1 MWRIL
6 TFVISVV
13 PSFAFV
19 LCALYAY
26 SWQIELGLL
35 AAFIAIFPLIWSDI
49 VLSIVEDKSAVISPA
64 VKIVL
69 VFISML
75 CLAVNGVVLFVAG
88 WFVEIELV
96 YPLIVWLCTIVL
108 TIFGMKMIKRTR
120 RGTELYGRVLG
131 LREFIVHGEYDRL
144 KAMVDEN
151 PELFYHVLPYAYA
164 MNLTDVW
171 AHHFKN
177 LNVAAPSWYTGP
189 GYPGNVYHM
198 SHRLNHHF
206 THLQSAMISV
216 PPVSSSSGGGSFSGG
231 SSGGFS
237 GGGFGGSRG
246 GSW

>member
-13 PSFAFV
+13 PSFVFV
-19 LCALYAY
+19 MCAVYAY

-35 AAFIAIFPLIWSDI
+35 AAFIAIFPLIWADI
-49 VLSIVEDKSAVISPA
+49 VLSIAEDKSAVISPA

-131 LREFIVHGEYDRL
+131 LREFIVHAEYDR
-144 KAMVDEN
+144 
-151 PELFYHVLPYAYA
+151 
-164 MNLTDVW
+164 
-171 AHHFKN
+171 
-177 LNVAAPSWYTGP
+177 
-189 GYPGNVYHM
+189 
-198 SHRLNHHF
+198 
-206 THLQSAMISV
+206 
-216 PPVSSSSGGGSFSGG
+216 FSKIE
-231 SSGGFS
+231 FE
-237 GGGFGGSRG
+237 FQ
-246 GSW
+246 